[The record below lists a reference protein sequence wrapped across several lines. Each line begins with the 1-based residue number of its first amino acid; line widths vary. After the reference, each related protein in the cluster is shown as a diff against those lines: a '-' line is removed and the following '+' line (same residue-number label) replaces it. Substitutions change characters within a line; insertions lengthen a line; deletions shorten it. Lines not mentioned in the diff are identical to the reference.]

1 MLMRFDP
8 WREFDRMAS
17 QMLGDQRGRNLS
29 MPMDAYRSQDHLV
42 LHLDV
47 PGIDADSIDLT
58 VEKNVLTVTARR
70 DGWSRDEATDIFA
83 NERPTGV
90 FTRQVFLGEG
100 LDYEAVEAEYTD
112 GVLTVRVPVLE
123 TAKPRKVPISV
134 TSGEREAIEATA
146 S

>member
-17 QMLGDQRGRNLS
+17 QMMGDYRGRTLS
-29 MPMDAYRSQDHLV
+29 MPMDAYKSHEHLMV
-42 LHLDV
+42 HLDV
-47 PGIDADSIDLT
+47 PGIDPDSIDLT
-58 VEKNVLTVTARR
+58 VEKNVLTITARR
-70 DGWSRDEATDIFA
+70 DGWSRDEAAEIFV

-100 LDYEAVEAEYTD
+100 LDYEAIEAEYTD

-123 TAKPRKVPISV
+123 AAKPRKVPISV
-134 TSGEREAIEATA
+134 ISGEREAIEATA